1 MPNPTPDHRLLR
13 GNVEP
18 PMRPVEVS
26 SAGDS
31 VSFLQILTVLRRRY
45 QLILAMTLVGAS
57 IGLFLASQAPATY
70 RAAAMLRLAGERQT
84 LTGDEEEAPAL
95 GKTADPLL
103 SIIELLKSR
112 TVARVVVD
120 TLGLQLQ
127 SWTPEFPRSSLAQ
140 VHVDPRAAGDSV
152 HLDFHQSSV
161 EARRADRTVTAP
173 YGQLINL
180 GVVQFAVR
188 ARPAV
193 ETATLGIIGQEP
205 AIDGLLAGLQV
216 TRRELTDVI
225 DVTYFSTEPAA
236 AQRVV
241 NATVQAFQS
250 LNVQWARERSRRRRE
265 FLAEQLAQTDSMLE
279 RAQAELSSFRSR
291 QQLASSHDKLAA
303 EQSAVLALDSRAA
316 ELDADRQTFN
326 SLQQQLKSG
335 DEAGRA
341 DALRALATSPAMTDN
356 PAVGNLYHQ
365 LLVYQ
370 DRLDSMTTGPW
381 KAAPTNPD
389 VIQLKGLAKSTQDK
403 LVDAVNSH
411 VKAIDARIASLGT
424 LRRRTGASMELL
436 PAMAEEEARLSRRVD
451 ALAGMGDEVRKDFQK
466 ARMAEEVEAGDVDV
480 VDLADLPYAPLLSA
494 SAVKLALGLVLGLML
509 GLIIAYILEALNT
522 SIRRP
527 EDLEA
532 VLHVPGLA
540 VIPRITSGSSNGRSR
555 LRGLLGSPRKPGPS
569 DAGALM
575 SGGQTFSIGIEAFR
589 NLRTSL
595 IWSDGGEA
603 LKSLVVTSA
612 APGEGKTLT
621 AANLAV
627 TLAYDGLRVLLVDC
641 DIRRPRVHGL
651 FRMPRSPGLMELLT
665 TSHHPSGDAVAAS
678 DAIRDT
684 SIAGLSVLTCGA
696 LPSNAANLLSS
707 TRMRVLLQELR
718 EQYDIIVLDT
728 PPVLATADAGIV
740 ASLTDGVLLVVRAGT
755 TDRNAAQ
762 RACQQLAN
770 VGARVVGTV
779 LNDPGGQVAKEGDY
793 YYPYDYAA
801 EEQ

>member
-1 MPNPTPDHRLLR
+1 M
-13 GNVEP
+13 
-18 PMRPVEVS
+18 
-26 SAGDS
+26 
-31 VSFLQILTVLRRRY
+31 
-45 QLILAMTLVGAS
+45 
-57 IGLFLASQAPATY
+57 
-70 RAAAMLRLAGERQT
+70 
-84 LTGDEEEAPAL
+84 
-95 GKTADPLL
+95 
-103 SIIELLKSR
+103 
-112 TVARVVVD
+112 
-120 TLGLQLQ
+120 
-127 SWTPEFPRSSLAQ
+127 
-140 VHVDPRAAGDSV
+140 
-152 HLDFHQSSV
+152 
-161 EARRADRTVTAP
+161 
-173 YGQLINL
+173 
-180 GVVQFAVR
+180 
-188 ARPAV
+188 
-193 ETATLGIIGQEP
+193 
-205 AIDGLLAGLQV
+205 
-216 TRRELTDVI
+216 
-225 DVTYFSTEPAA
+225 
-236 AQRVV
+236 
-241 NATVQAFQS
+241 
-250 LNVQWARERSRRRRE
+250 NVQWARERSSRRRE

-303 EQSAVLALDSRAA
+303 EQSAVLALDARAA
-316 ELDADRQTFN
+316 ELDADRRTFAT
-326 SLQQQLKSG
+326 LQQQLKSA
-335 DEAGRA
+335 DQNDRA
-341 DALRALATSPAMTDN
+341 EALRALATSPAMTDN

-365 LLVYQ
+365 LQVYQ

-381 KAAPTNPD
+381 KAAATNPD
-389 VIQLKGLAKSTQDK
+389 VIQLKGLAKASQDK
-403 LVDAVNSH
+403 LVDAVSSH
-411 VKAIDARIASLGT
+411 VKSIDARIDALGA
-424 LRRRTGASMELL
+424 LRRRTGASMEIL
-436 PAMAEEEARLSRRVD
+436 PAMAEEEMRLSRRVD
-451 ALAGMGDEVRKDFQK
+451 ALATMGDELRKDFQK
-466 ARMAEEVEAGDVDV
+466 ARMSEEVEAGDVDV
-480 VDLADLPYAPLLSA
+480 VDLADVPYAPILSA
-494 SAVKLALGLVLGLML
+494 SAIKLVLGLVLGLML
-509 GLIIAYILEALNT
+509 GLVLAYLLEALNT

-540 VIPRITSGSSNGRSR
+540 VIPRITGGSANGRSR
-555 LRGLLGSPRKPGPS
+555 FRALLGSPKPTRS
-569 DAGALM
+569 DAGSLM

-603 LKSLVVTSA
+603 LKTLVVTSA

-665 TSHHPSGDAVAAS
+665 ASHHPSGDPVS
-678 DAIRDT
+678 GPDAIRDT

-707 TRMRVLLQELR
+707 TRMRVLLDELR

-740 ASLTDGVLLVVRAGT
+740 ASLTDGVLLVVRAGA

-762 RACQQLAN
+762 RAYQQLAN